1 MIAPINGYLNLRFT
15 PNIAGSVIPKS
26 ADTPAADATP
36 FNFCYFYN
44 DKCRHAAP
52 PCATLDIAAIGKI
65 NEPPV
70 LLDQRLMLFQQR

>member
-36 FNFCYFYN
+36 FNFLLFFIMIN
-44 DKCRHAAP
+44 AANAAP
-52 PCATLDIAAIGKI
+52 PCATLDIVAIGKI

-70 LLDQRLMLFQQR
+70 FA